1 MNSINIIIVLLQM
14 YSNIT
19 IDSTNALTQAKIAE
33 DSIYHCSPNT
43 FYSGLFLKPFRS
55 LLLLRLLSSIMVMSK
70 AAKTFYLVDY
80 SATLEDTEV
89 AQVFAFDLGVNGEV
103 SYAVIRDV
111 ILVA

>member
-1 MNSINIIIVLLQM
+1 M

-55 LLLLRLLSSIMVMSK
+55 LLLFRLGLVAYE
-70 AAKTFYLVDY
+70 AAKPFYLADY
-80 SATLEDTEV
+80 SATIVDTEV
-89 AQVFAFDLGVNGEV
+89 AQVFAFDLVVNDEV
-103 SYAVIRDV
+103 WYQLTGFVLFV
-111 ILVA
+111 TH